1 VGREFID
8 LFDDWAESYDETVHG
23 KDNEYH
29 EVFKHYDEILNRV
42 VAASSGTVLEF
53 GVGTGNLTD
62 KLFQAGRNVIG
73 VEPSPAMRE
82 KAGKRFPDLTL
93 LNGDFLSFPE
103 LDVQVDTIVST
114 YAFHHLTDEEKD
126 EAIRNYGKLL
136 GNNGKIVFADTV
148 YEHEQAKQDI
158 HERVKKQGYSNLLED
173 LQREYYTTI
182 GVLSESF
189 QTHGF
194 EVSFERLNTYVWLIS
209 AVKKE
214 K

>member
-1 VGREFID
+1 MGREFID
-8 LFDDWAESYDETVHG
+8 LFEKWADSYDETVHG

-29 EVFKHYDEILNRV
+29 EVFEHYDEILNRV
-42 VAASSGTVLEF
+42 VDASSGTVLEF
-53 GVGTGNLTD
+53 GVGTGNLTQ
-62 KLFQAGRNVIG
+62 KLREKGRNVIG

-82 KAGKRFPDLTL
+82 KASKRFPDLTL

-103 LDVQVDTIVST
+103 LDVPVDTIVST
-114 YAFHHLTDEEKD
+114 YAFHHLTDEEKN

-136 GNNGKIVFADTV
+136 GNNGKIVFADTL
-148 YEHEQAKQDI
+148 YEQEQAKQDI

-194 EVSFERLNTYVWLIS
+194 EVSFERLNTYVWLIN